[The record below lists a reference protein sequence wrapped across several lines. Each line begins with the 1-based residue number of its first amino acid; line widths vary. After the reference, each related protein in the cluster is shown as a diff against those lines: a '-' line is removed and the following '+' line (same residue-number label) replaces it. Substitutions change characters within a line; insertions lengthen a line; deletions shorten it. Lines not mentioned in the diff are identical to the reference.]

1 MTVRYSGILFR
12 FQALNNPTVALSFPG
27 MFNYCGIDS
36 AAFANSYKRRHFE
49 WTNAVLTYFPNQ
61 NLSLN
66 LTNIN
71 SHYFALNNRL

>member
-36 AAFANSYKRRHFE
+36 AALANGYKRRHFN
-49 WTNAVLTYFPNQ
+49 WTNSFEINFPIKILT
-61 NLSLN
+61 LN
-66 LTNIN
+66 FKIYITGV
-71 SHYFALNNRL
+71 